1 MVIRAF
7 RKGQSK
13 DRDLKVLTLIV
24 CHQFLTVNLFSRM
37 DGTRNIIVPEFSILY
52 YMKRARKINLVFI
65 LAHQLQSSPS
75 KNRRFFS
82 LCPLITMLSRLNNFR
97 EDTTKVPV
105 LKPIEYFD
113 TTRPNKIQ
121 IIITGDD
128 GTFLFTST

>member
-13 DRDLKVLTLIV
+13 NRDLKVLILIV
-24 CHQFLTVNLFSRM
+24 CHHFLPVNLFPMM
-37 DGTRNIIVPEFSILY
+37 DGIGNNIVPEFSILY
-52 YMKRARKINLVFI
+52 CVKRAHKINLVFI

-75 KNRRFFS
+75 KNRRLFS

-105 LKPIEYFD
+105 LKQIEYFD
-113 TTRPNKIQ
+113 TTCLNKIQ

-128 GTFLFTST
+128 GTLLLPLC